1 MVTRKDQPSCPAMLI
16 ADFLQQQKQNESAQ
30 FVCEDHVIQ
39 DQEGQRSNLEIISR
53 SEEENREEEIHDK
66 PAGLR

>member
-1 MVTRKDQPSCPAMLI
+1 MSI
-16 ADFLQQQKQNESAQ
+16 ADFLQQRKQRESTQ
-30 FVCEDHVIQ
+30 SVCKDHVIQ